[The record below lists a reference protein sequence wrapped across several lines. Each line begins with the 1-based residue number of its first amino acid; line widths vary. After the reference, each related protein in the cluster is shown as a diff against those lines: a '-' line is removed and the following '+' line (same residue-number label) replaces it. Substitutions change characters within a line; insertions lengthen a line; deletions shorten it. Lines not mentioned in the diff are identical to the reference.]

1 MIRILLSAAMALML
15 FVSQAHACLY
25 QPQGGDDLYDV
36 FNHFFLDGS
45 QQQAFA
51 SDIELLN
58 SSYFIPNGQDTQWM
72 SAGDVLRVDATYR
85 EAGFWQELGY
95 VAGDGYAALIGAE
108 QIANKTYTPQDVAF
122 TVEQGFM
129 WSDTIGVRGYSDPI
143 QRWYAAAAM
152 NPLGGKDHF
161 LAFAIDD
168 DDLLQV
174 FNRQFGT
181 DYHAGIDDVWMI
193 AFEDLNLGDA
203 DYTDLVAVIA
213 RPGDLNPVPVPAAGV
228 LLASALGGMACLP
241 RRRAPLV

>member
-1 MIRILLSAAMALML
+1 MIRTLLSAAMILML
-15 FVSQAHACLY
+15 FFAQAHACLH
-25 QPQGGDDLYDV
+25 QHRNGDDLYQV

-45 QQQAFA
+45 QQQAFG
-51 SDIELLN
+51 SDIALLN
-58 SSYFIPNGQDTQWM
+58 SSYFLPNGQDAQWA

-85 EAGFWQELGY
+85 EASLWQELGY
-95 VAGDGYAALIGAE
+95 VAGDGYAALVGAE
-108 QIANKTYTPQDVAF
+108 QIANRTYTPQDVTF
-122 TVEQGFM
+122 TVGQGFM
-129 WSDTIGVRGYSDPI
+129 WTDTIGVAGYGDPI
-143 QRWYAAAAM
+143 QRWYADAAM

-213 RPGDLNPVPVPAAGV
+213 RPGNLNPVPVPAAGV
-228 LLASALGGMACLP
+228 LLASALGGMACLR
-241 RRRAPLV
+241 RRRAPQA